1 MNNILELKGKF
12 ESKSRESGFGSP
24 KLPATQDSK
33 VTIEHLKNLRQQL
46 SNLKEFWS
54 NEQYVDGGLISI
66 FYDRVL
72 AKSNRVSLFFSKGKT
87 KSNDTIVGAKFSEE
101 YKHIITHHV
110 AIDMMQDA
118 IDYLNSSINVI
129 KENISTIEI
138 TKKDVD
144 IIGSK
149 DINEEDADRSHLKEI
164 KFENYNISKSNFLS
178 TVVDSYYIEK
188 FDVLVNKNTLDES
201 SIITIYDI
209 KKDTIN
215 LMKSIGL
222 DNIFSSKILDN
233 TTILLTSDEIKILK
247 QNAPYL
253 IAMEMQN
260 ETEMMPEVIED
271 VETDVVVTI
280 PEPKNEPIIGVID
293 TLFDDHVYFSKW
305 VDSKKMIDDEI
316 PITADDYFHGTT
328 VCSLIVDGPTI
339 NPSLDDGCGRFQVRH
354 FGVATSGKFSS
365 FTILKRINEIVAKN
379 KDIKV
384 WNLSLG
390 SKLEANPNFIS
401 VEGAILDKIQYEND
415 VIFVVAGTNKN
426 VDNVSSMRIGAPAD
440 SINSVV
446 VNSVDFDKQP
456 ATYSREGIVLSF
468 FNKPDIS
475 YYGGNK
481 NNKIEVCSPTGEATV
496 TGTSY
501 AAPWIARKLSYL
513 IEVLGLNRELAKA
526 LLIDSAA
533 GWTYKKILS
542 ENKLIGF
549 GVVPQKIQ
557 DIIESSNDEI
567 KFVITGTSEKYDT
580 YSYQLP
586 VPVDNGKHPYEV
598 KATLC
603 YFPECSRN
611 QGVDYTDTE
620 LDIYIGRINN
630 KGIFDPING
639 NKQSI
644 DEEEH
649 YCTEKNAR
657 DMFRKWDNVKH
668 ISPDPTKRLSAKKAY
683 VNPSW
688 GISVKRKSRLSG
700 GADTKTKFGLV
711 VTLKEINGKNRIET
725 FIQQCQLKSW
735 LVNRIDVENKI
746 DIYTKLQEEIKF

>member
-12 ESKSRESGFGSP
+12 ESKSREGGSGFP
-24 KLPATQDSK
+24 KLPSKKDSK
-33 VTIEHLKNLRQQL
+33 VTIEHLEHLKRQL

-54 NEQYVDGGLISI
+54 KEQYVDGGLISI

-72 AKSNRVSLFFSKGKT
+72 AKSNRVSLFFSNGKI

-110 AIDMMQDA
+110 TIDMIQDA

-129 KENISTIEI
+129 KENISTVEI
-138 TKKDVD
+138 TKKDVE

-149 DINEEDADRSHLKEI
+149 DIKEEDVDKIHLKEI
-164 KFENYNISKSNFLS
+164 KFENYNISKSNFLF

-188 FDVLVNKNTLDES
+188 FDILQNEDILEES

-209 KKDTIN
+209 KKDAIN
-215 LMKSIGL
+215 IMKSIGL

-233 TTILLTSDEIKILK
+233 TTILLTSDEIKVLK
-247 QNAPYL
+247 QKAPYL

-260 ETEMMPEVIED
+260 ETEMMPEVAED
-271 VETDVVVTI
+271 VKTDEVIII
-280 PEPKNEPIIGVID
+280 PEPKNEPTIGVID

-316 PITADDYFHGTT
+316 PTTAADYFHATT
-328 VCSLIVDGPTI
+328 VCSLIVDGATI
-339 NPSLDDGCGRFQVRH
+339 NPSLDDGCGRFKVRH

-365 FTILKRINEIVAKN
+365 FTILKAIKEIVTKN

-390 SKLEANPNFIS
+390 SSLEVNPNFIS

-415 VIFVVAGTNKN
+415 IIFVIAGTNKN
-426 VDNVSSMRIGAPAD
+426 TDSTSPMRIGAPAD
-440 SINSVV
+440 SINSIV

-481 NNKIEVCSPTGEATV
+481 TNKIKVCSPTGEAAV
-496 TGTSY
+496 AGTSY
-501 AAPWIARKLSYL
+501 AAPWVARKLAYL
-513 IEVLGLNRELAKA
+513 IEILGINRELAKA

-533 GWTYKKILS
+533 DWTYEKILS
-542 ENKLIGF
+542 KNKLVGF
-549 GVVPQKIQ
+549 GIVPQKIQ

-586 VPVDNGKHPYEV
+586 VPIDNDNHPYEV

-603 YFPECSRN
+603 YFPKCSRN

-630 KGIFDPING
+630 KGKFDPING

-644 DEEEH
+644 DEEGH

-657 DMFRKWDNVKH
+657 NMFRKWDNVKH
-668 ISPDPTKRLSAKKAY
+668 ISPDPEKRLSAKKAY
-683 VNPSW
+683 INPSW
-688 GISVKRKSRLSG
+688 GISVKRKSRLSEG
-700 GADTKTKFGLV
+700 TDSKTKFGLV

-725 FIQQCQLKSW
+725 FIQQCQLKGW